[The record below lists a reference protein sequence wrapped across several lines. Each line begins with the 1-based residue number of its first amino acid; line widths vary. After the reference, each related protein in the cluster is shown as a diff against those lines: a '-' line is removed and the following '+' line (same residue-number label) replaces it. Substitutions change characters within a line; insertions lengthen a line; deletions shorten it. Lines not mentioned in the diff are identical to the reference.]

1 MAKKISIMG
10 STGSV
15 GTQTLEVVDRFP
27 EKFKIIALSARS
39 NIDLLEKQ
47 ITKYKPLAAAVL
59 LKEKAL
65 ELKNRLGN
73 VGTEILSG
81 KEGLKTL
88 AAWPDADIVVVAL
101 VGFSGLEPTLAAL
114 SNGKTV
120 ALANKEALVV
130 GGELIAA
137 EAKAK
142 KATIMPID
150 SEHSALFQCFQAGKK
165 NEVAKVILT
174 ASGGPF
180 LGWNKEELAK
190 VTPSQALKHPNWTMG
205 AKVTIDSATLMN
217 KGFEVIEAHW
227 LFNLNFE
234 KIDVVVHP
242 ESIIHSMVEFTD
254 GTTMAQMS
262 FPSMLFPIQ
271 YALSYPERWKR
282 SYSQLN
288 WDRKRSLNF
297 LPPDREN
304 FPCLD
309 YAYWAGNIGGTM
321 PAVLNAANEIAVEG
335 FLKNCHSFLHIPA
348 ILEEVM
354 NRHSAIP
361 NPSFAEITEADA
373 WARKESKSLLQK

>member
-1 MAKKISIMG
+1 MAKRYLLWDSP
-10 STGSV
+10 V
-15 GTQTLEVVDRFP
+15 LWGTQTLEVVDRFP

-262 FPSMLFPIQ
+262 FPSMLFP
-271 YALSYPERWKR
+271 
-282 SYSQLN
+282 YSMRL
-288 WDRKRSLNF
+288 
-297 LPPDREN
+297 
-304 FPCLD
+304 
-309 YAYWAGNIGGTM
+309 A
-321 PAVLNAANEIAVEG
+321 
-335 FLKNCHSFLHIPA
+335 IPKDGKEA
-348 ILEEVM
+348 IL
-354 NRHSAIP
+354 N
-361 NPSFAEITEADA
+361 
-373 WARKESKSLLQK
+373 